1 MRSQQIIKWGK
12 PLEERSYDDPTPK
25 GTEVLLKVIACGV
38 CHSDLHIWSGYF
50 DLGGG
55 EKLRMA
61 DRGVTPPFTMG
72 HEPLGTVV
80 ALGPEAEG
88 AEVGRS
94 YVVFPWIGCGKCRMC
109 QRNATEQLCN
119 QPRVIGTRVPGGY
132 GDHVIVPDAKY
143 LIDYEG
149 VPENLACTYACS
161 GLTAY
166 SALKKLGALEADDYL
181 VTIGAGGV
189 GLSAVHLAAAVTPAR
204 LIVAEIDGTKRAAA
218 RQAGARET
226 VDNGAPDAVRK
237 VLELTGGGA
246 AATIDF
252 VGRPETARFG
262 LDILR
267 RGGRQVQVG
276 LFGDRLPL
284 SLAPLAMTMKS
295 LLGSYVGNLDEMHE
309 LMALAKA
316 GKVPPI
322 PIEARPLE
330 AANSAIQDL
339 LAGKVLGRVVLKP

>member
-1 MRSQQIIKWGK
+1 MRAMQVVDWGK
-12 PLEERSYDDPTPK
+12 PLELRELPTPEPQGK
-25 GTEVLLKVIACGV
+25 EVLVRITACGV

-61 DRGVTPPFTMG
+61 DRGVHPPFTMG
-72 HEPLGTVV
+72 HEPLGTVA

-88 AEVGRS
+88 VEVGRS
-94 YVVFPWIGCGKCRMC
+94 YIVFPWIGCGKCAACR
-109 QRNATEQLCN
+109 QNATEQLCN

-132 GDHVIVPDAKY
+132 ADHVIVPDAKY
-143 LIDYEG
+143 LVDYEG
-149 VPENLACTYACS
+149 VPEDLACTYACS

-166 SALKKLGALEADDYL
+166 SALKKVGQLTAEDTL

-189 GLSAVHLAAAVTPAR
+189 GLSAVHLAAAVTPAK
-204 LIVAEIDGTKRAAA
+204 LMVAEIDGTKRAAA
-218 RQAGARET
+218 RQVGAHDT
-226 VDNGAPDAVRK
+226 IDNGEPDAVAK
-237 VLELTGGGA
+237 AIELTGGGA

-252 VGRPETARFG
+252 VGRPETAKFG

-276 LFGDRLPL
+276 LYGDRLPL

-295 LLGSYVGNLDEMHE
+295 LIGSYVGNLDEMHE
-309 LMALAKA
+309 LMALVQA

-322 PIEARPLE
+322 PIETRPLE
-330 AANSAIQDL
+330 AANSAIEDL
-339 LAGKVLGRVVLKP
+339 LAGKVLGRLVLKP

>member
-1 MRSQQIIKWGK
+1 MRAMQVVDWGK
-12 PLEERSYDDPTPK
+12 PLELRELPTPQPK
-25 GTEVLLKVIACGV
+25 GREVLVRITACGV

-61 DRGVTPPFTMG
+61 DRGVNPPFTMG
-72 HEPLGTVV
+72 HEPLGTVA

-88 AEVGRS
+88 VELGQS
-94 YVVFPWIGCGKCRMC
+94 YIVFPWIGCGNCAACR
-109 QRNATEQLCN
+109 QNATEQLCN

-132 GDHVIVPDAKY
+132 ADHVIVPDAKY

-149 VPENLACTYACS
+149 VPEDLACTYACS

-166 SALKKLGALEADDYL
+166 SALKKAGPLTAADTL

-189 GLSAVHLAAAVTPAR
+189 GLSAVHLAAAVTPAK

-218 RQAGARET
+218 RQVGAHDT
-226 VDNGAPDAVRK
+226 IDNSEPDAVK
-237 VLELTGGGA
+237 KALELTGGGA

-252 VGRPETARFG
+252 VGRPETAKFG

-276 LFGDRLPL
+276 LYGDQLPL

-295 LLGSYVGNLDEMHE
+295 LIGSYVGNLDEMHE
-309 LMALAKA
+309 LMALVKA

-322 PIEARPLE
+322 PIETRPLE
-330 AANSAIQDL
+330 AVNSAIQDL